1 MSERKLGV
9 QRIADAV
16 ASELEA
22 RILEGSLKPGNRLPS
37 ERDLA
42 VEMGVSRPSLR
53 EAIQKLIS
61 RGLLSSRHGGGT
73 FVTDSLEAPF
83 VDPWQQM
90 LDEHPRLQEDML
102 EFRHTLEAEAAALAA
117 NRATDADL
125 ERLERCFTNL
135 EVLFQGDDL
144 IAQVIADLAFHQAIA
159 EATHNVIFGH
169 MTASLFR
176 VIQGHISRNLSHLHA
191 RPAQWVQLSE
201 QHRVIWLAIRDRQ
214 PEAAAAA
221 ARVHIDF
228 VRKNMV
234 ENARE
239 SGRRHTALRRLGEYS

>member
-1 MSERKLGV
+1 MAEKRIGV

-42 VEMGVSRPSLR
+42 VELGVSRPSLR

-73 FVTDSLEAPF
+73 YVTDSLEAPF
-83 VDPWQQM
+83 VDPWQKM

-102 EFRHTLEAEAAALAA
+102 EFRHMLEAEAAAMAA

-125 ERLERCFTNL
+125 QRLQQAFAKL
-135 EVLFQGDDL
+135 EAAFAEDDL
-144 IAQVIADLAFHQAIA
+144 MVQVDADLAFHQAIA
-159 EATHNVIFGH
+159 EAAHNVLFGH
-169 MTASLFR
+169 MSASLLR
-176 VIQGHISRNLSHLHA
+176 VIHGHLTKNLSHLHA
-191 RPAQWVQLSE
+191 RPSQWSQLSS
-201 QHRVIWLAIRDRQ
+201 QHRAIWLAIQARQ

-234 ENARE
+234 ENERA
-239 SGRRHTALRRLGEYS
+239 SGRRDTAARRLISTS